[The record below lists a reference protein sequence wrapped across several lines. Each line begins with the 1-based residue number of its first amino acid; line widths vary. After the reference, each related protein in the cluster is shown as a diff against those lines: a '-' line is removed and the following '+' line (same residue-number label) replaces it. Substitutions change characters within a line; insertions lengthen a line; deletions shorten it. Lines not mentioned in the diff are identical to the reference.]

1 MSSGDAMITEIMLL
15 LIVLGS
21 AITFI
26 AWSNARKRKQDV
38 IDRREVEDS
47 TGKLKQELERTAN
60 EIIGRMEN
68 HVTHLEKVLDESERN
83 RTQLEGRVAEL
94 KKVLKRTEGQSGE
107 LRDLLARLEDAG
119 AEVDKMQ
126 RKMDAVERKL
136 NLAMTTPLPMQQP
149 IQQPVQIP
157 PMSPPMTTPL
167 VNPMMSTPI
176 NPAPIQSV
184 PIQPVPPVTITQ
196 PPPVQMNPLGSI
208 TIPPLV
214 RPTQPVKEQPK
225 VEVPKIEPEPV
236 KEFDKILEESI
247 AESPPAEKIPPRPPD
262 RSSIILSAEKKPMT
276 VVEGD
281 PVKIETTRKRL
292 NEASEEMA
300 KHPPEE
306 EISSVVV
313 EQREK
318 ASKRQKVRKRS
329 TRDVRKAAMEAIK
342 AAEELSTI
350 EVEAVEEP
358 KFNERRTVADFSTEP
373 KPVEKKILPE
383 RRELKL
389 ETTDSS
395 IVKEMLL
402 GGMSIEEISRETGLG
417 RGAIELIQQL
427 TKRQLDRR

>member
-1 MSSGDAMITEIMLL
+1 MITEIMLL

-26 AWSNARKRKQDV
+26 AWSNTRKRKQDA

-68 HVTHLEKVLDESERN
+68 HVAHMEKVLDESERN

-119 AEVDKMQ
+119 TEVDKMQ

-157 PMSPPMTTPL
+157 PMTPPMTPPL
-167 VNPMMSTPI
+167 VNPIMSTPI
-176 NPAPIQSV
+176 NPTPIQSV

-196 PPPVQMNPLGSI
+196 PPSVQMNPLGAI

-214 RPTQPVKEQPK
+214 RPTQPVKEPAPK
-225 VEVPKIEPEPV
+225 VEVPKVEEPV

-247 AESPPAEKIPPRPPD
+247 AEPPTVQEKIPPRPPD

-292 NEASEEMA
+292 NEAPEEMA
-300 KHPPEE
+300 KNPPEE
-306 EISSVVV
+306 EISTVVV

-318 ASKRQKVRKRS
+318 VYKRQRGRKRS
-329 TRDVRKAAMEAIK
+329 PRDVRKAAVEAIR
-342 AAEELSTI
+342 AAEEFSTI
-350 EVEAVEEP
+350 EVEAVEEL
-358 KFNERRTVADFSTEP
+358 
-373 KPVEKKILPE
+373 KPAEKKVLPE
-383 RRELKL
+383 RRDLKL

-427 TKRQLDRR
+427 TRRQLDRK

>member
-1 MSSGDAMITEIMLL
+1 MVTEIMLL

-26 AWSNARKRKQDV
+26 AWSNTRKRKQDALE
-38 IDRREVEDS
+38 RREVEDS
-47 TGKLKQELERTAN
+47 TGKLKQELERTAG

-68 HVTHLEKVLDESERN
+68 HVAHLEKVLDESERN

-136 NLAMTTPLPMQQP
+136 NLAMSTPLPMQQP
-149 IQQPVQIP
+149 IQSVQIP
-157 PMSPPMTTPL
+157 PMSTPL
-167 VNPMMSTPI
+167 VNPMMSSPI
-176 NPAPIQSV
+176 NPAPIQNV

-225 VEVPKIEPEPV
+225 VELPKVDAPA

-247 AESPPAEKIPPRPPD
+247 AEQPPAQEKIPPRPPD
-262 RSSIILSAEKKPMT
+262 RNSIILTPEKKPMT

-292 NEASEEMA
+292 TEASAELA

-306 EISSVVV
+306 VSSVVV
-313 EQREK
+313 EQQEK
-318 ASKRQKVRKRS
+318 AIKKRRARTRS
-329 TRDVRKAAMEAIK
+329 TRDVRKAAVEAIK

-350 EVEAVEEP
+350 DVEAVEEP
-358 KFNERRTVADFSTEP
+358 KPA
-373 KPVEKKILPE
+373 EKKVLPE

-427 TKRQLDRR
+427 TRRQLDRR